1 MDDQSAKKADL
12 IRIMEYTQMNYNSMW
27 KRLHR
32 KAHFASF
39 VVVYYSIFLIIYSLT
54 QIIFVK
60 YYHEALSSY
69 FNIIMSIVVLVYSL
83 VNGNARYDNRISTI
97 KEAIDAVKRE
107 KRSLQLG
114 NTTVEEAREKYDRII
129 ESTEYRED
137 IDFFVTVKLL
147 CKKYEVCWW
156 RIPHVSSIEGN
167 TDQKRVVNYLHELN
181 PYFLQCRIVFEF
193 LGYVALIA
201 VPIVIFVLCIL
212 AKMNSWIM

>member
-1 MDDQSAKKADL
+1 MSIEKAG
-12 IRIMEYTQMNYNSMW
+12 EETEQ
-27 KRLHR
+27 
-32 KAHFASF
+32 
-39 VVVYYSIFLIIYSLT
+39 
-54 QIIFVK
+54 VK
-60 YYHEALSSY
+60 YYNSRSAFLRQFNGMRNGLNLCYYLRIQLTLSDDIVNIQYAVSSY
-69 FNIIMSIVVLVYSL
+69 FNIIMSVVVLVYSL

-147 CKKYEVCWW
+147 CKKYEVSWW
-156 RIPHVSSIEGN
+156 RIPHVSSTEVS
-167 TDQKRVVNYLHELN
+167 TDQKRVMNYLHELN

-193 LGYVALIA
+193 VGYVALIA
-201 VPIVIFVLCIL
+201 VPIVIFGLCIL
-212 AKMNSWIM
+212 AKVNSWIM